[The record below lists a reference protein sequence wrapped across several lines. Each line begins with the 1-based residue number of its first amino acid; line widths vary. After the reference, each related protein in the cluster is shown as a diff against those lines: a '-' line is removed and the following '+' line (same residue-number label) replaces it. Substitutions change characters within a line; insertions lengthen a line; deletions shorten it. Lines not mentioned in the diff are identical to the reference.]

1 VKAAEFINEHH
12 LTGKIF
18 NHIDFGGYL
27 IDHVPQKSYI
37 DARNEVMGEQLARE
51 YLQTN
56 SADGLKQLVR
66 KHRPDIILFPHKDGL
81 SWLEFL
87 QHDTTE
93 WRLAYFDELAA
104 VYLRNGYAAE
114 VPAVDSNST
123 MSKLDVLAPQE
134 LDSVLRR
141 NFQRGGFDPFIR
153 DQYFP
158 VRESELS
165 AFCSDNGWDRLAIR
179 YAVEGIKRTTVPCP
193 EIFYNLSIFFQKLGD
208 RDRAELCLRRAS
220 E

>member
-1 VKAAEFINEHH
+1 
-12 LTGKIF
+12 
-18 NHIDFGGYL
+18 
-27 IDHVPQKSYI
+27 
-37 DARNEVMGEQLARE
+37 
-51 YLQTN
+51 
-56 SADGLKQLVR
+56 
-66 KHRPDIILFPHKDGL
+66 
-81 SWLEFL
+81 
-87 QHDTTE
+87 
-93 WRLAYFDELAA
+93 
-104 VYLRNGYAAE
+104 
-114 VPAVDSNST
+114 

-179 YAVEGIKRTTVPCP
+179 YAAEGIKRTTVPCP